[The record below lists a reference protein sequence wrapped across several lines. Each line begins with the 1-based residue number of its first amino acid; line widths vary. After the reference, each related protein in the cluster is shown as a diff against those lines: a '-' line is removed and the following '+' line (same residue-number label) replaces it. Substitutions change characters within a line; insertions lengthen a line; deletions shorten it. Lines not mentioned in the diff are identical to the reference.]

1 MIRSFVF
8 EMINTKLEEKKLTP
22 NGKKKKTILVF
33 FSLSILNLK
42 TKKPSIKT
50 MQKNKIKLVGGM
62 D

>member
-1 MIRSFVF
+1 M
-8 EMINTKLEEKKLTP
+8 E
-22 NGKKKKTILVF
+22 KKKTILV